1 MTSALARGILSVV
14 FNVVFYGA
22 LLFGPAGT
30 FDWPRAWFLLGV
42 LFVATVATV
51 IALFPGRRALIDE
64 RFKPPIQKGQ
74 PFQDKVL
81 TVVLLSSYVGDV
93 LLVGLDRF
101 RLRLL
106 PPPGAVVSWFGL
118 VFFVAGWTLLVL
130 AMRENTFAA
139 PVVKH
144 QKERGQRVIDTGV
157 YGIVRHPMYAGGA
170 LFILGLPLFLE
181 SYAATAAAAIP
192 IGAMIARIFVE
203 ERLLARE
210 LEGYRDYA
218 ARVRARLV
226 PGVW

>member
-1 MTSALARGILSVV
+1 VTSALARGIIAVL

-22 LLFGPAGT
+22 LLFGPAET
-30 FDWPRAWFLLGV
+30 FDWPRAWVLLAV
-42 LFVATVATV
+42 LFVATAISVV
-51 IALFPGRRALIDE
+51 ALFPGRQALIDE

-74 PFQDKVL
+74 PLADKLL

-106 PPPGAVVSWFGL
+106 PQPGFLVSCLGL
-118 VFFVAGWTLLVL
+118 VLFLAGWTLLVL

-144 QKERGQRVIDTGV
+144 QKERGQHVVDTGV
-157 YGIVRHPMYAGGA
+157 YGVVRHPMYAGGA
-170 LFILGLPLFLE
+170 LFMIGLPLFLE
-181 SYAATAAAAIP
+181 SFAAAIAAAVP
-192 IGAMIARIFVE
+192 IGAMIARISVE
-203 ERLLARE
+203 ERFLARE
-210 LEGYRDYA
+210 LEGYREYA

>member
-1 MTSALARGILSVV
+1 VTSALARGILSVV

-210 LEGYRDYA
+210 LDGYRDYA